1 VDVQCLKHLELC
13 SWFSTLTAGGKRD
26 ICRDVQQIR
35 RGNIEQWVLSYF
47 FDGAESTM
55 ELTDLE
61 FCELQ
66 ELVDVVAQWAQLPL
80 SDTLSQWA
88 GKNQGLK
95 CFRMRNDPFPAV
107 HRPLLAYVN
116 TAFVAPA
123 IGHQALSLMG
133 FRPFRS
139 GSTEY
144 WLRPVEH
151 ANHWKKGLRPRVLE
165 SGKAL
170 VFCHGVGVGPS
181 MCLTFLQLLTRTLG
195 QEHPIFLVDTAGISM
210 RFSDDVPGAREVAAN
225 IENMLQVWGLK
236 QAHFVGH
243 SFGAFVVAWVL
254 RYANHIVERTTLID
268 PVCFLVLKI
277 LVQGHELQQ
286 VRHDNVMDP
295 MEIAI
300 KYFVTTELFV
310 CNFVCRCFF
319 WEESN
324 LDMQDLEG
332 TKSLI
337 VLESEDLIVP
347 TYSVRSLLFA
357 EQSRRANAMKTHPSE
372 TGLELHWIED
382 QPHAGFL
389 LDMVANRDVCS
400 RLQRFHDSA

>member
-1 VDVQCLKHLELC
+1 VQCLKHLELC

-151 ANHWKKGLRPRVLE
+151 VNHWKKGLRPRVLE

-357 EQSRRANAMKTHPSE
+357 EQSRRAKAMKTHPSE